1 MYVEKDKTMAKNE
14 RFEKTYSQ
22 GTMNV
27 TEIWVEK
34 ETGVNYL
41 FIANGFGG
49 GLTPLLDVEGK
60 PIITK

>member
-1 MYVEKDKTMAKNE
+1 MIKNN
-14 RFEKTYSQ
+14 RFEIVYQETGLKSEKTIY
-22 GTMNV
+22 V
-27 TEIWVEK
+27 DK

>member
-1 MYVEKDKTMAKNE
+1 MAKNE